1 MRLPLKT
8 FSLIGVLA
16 LLGGAAFWLASD
28 RNAPDPEPV
37 TKPELGLMTSLPL
50 YWPIGVGVDQ
60 IASGDFEQPWA
71 REQIEERFL
80 IRPLDTLS
88 PMPGL
93 GQNDPEIDPLEGLS
107 HLAVI
112 QPRGLSPADNVAL
125 DQWVRS
131 GGTLLIALDPA
142 LTGHYPVSFADPR
155 HPALSVAIPPVIDR
169 WGLAIAYE
177 DHTGHDHALEVSPNF
192 VDLGDGKLPV
202 QMPGVVAIGE
212 DADCI
217 IAADQIVV
225 RCTIGEGVAVIV
237 ADAAVFEFDN
247 GDGAIENLLAFAFG
261 AA

>member
-8 FSLIGVLA
+8 LALLGVLA
-16 LLGGAAFWLASD
+16 LAGIAWAWSTSE
-28 RNAPDPEPV
+28 RSAPDSGSIA
-37 TKPELGLMTSLPL
+37 KPELGLMTSLPL
-50 YWPIGVGVDQ
+50 YWPIGVSVDQ
-60 IASGDFEQPWA
+60 VASGDFEEPWA
-71 REQIEERFL
+71 RERIEGRFL

-93 GQNDPEIDPLEGLS
+93 VENDPEIDPLEGLS

-131 GGTLLIALDPA
+131 GGKVLIALDPA
-142 LTGHYPVSFADPR
+142 LTGHYPISFADPR

-177 DHTGHDHALEVSPNF
+177 DHAGHDHALEHSPSA
-192 VDLGDGKLPV
+192 VDLGEGKLPV
-202 QMPGVVAIGE
+202 QMAGTVAISE
-212 DADCI
+212 DSDCV

-225 RCTIGEGVAVIV
+225 KCTIGEGVVAIV
-237 ADAAVFEFDN
+237 ADAAVFEFDT
-247 GDGAIENLLAFAFG
+247 GDEAIENLLEFAFG
-261 AA
+261 PA